1 MITSSGNVVKSQVG
15 PSGRTFRVV
24 TQPQGGSVVTQ
35 KPQQVVAKQL
45 MQGYSQLDAQDS
57 VVTSQNVITSS
68 TSSQSSVESS
78 NDDVTMEEKL
88 IDDCDVII
96 EGEDVFTNAPF
107 TPGAAKSLFF

>member
-1 MITSSGNVVKSQVG
+1 MVKSQVG

-24 TQPQGGSVVTQ
+24 TQPHGGSSVTKQ
-35 KPQQVVAKQL
+35 PQQQVVTRQPAH
-45 MQGYSQLDAQDS
+45 GYCQLDSQDS
-57 VVTSQNVITSS
+57 VVTSQNTITSS

-78 NDDVTMEEKL
+78 NDDATMEEKL

-107 TPGAAKSLFF
+107 TPGAAKSLFIN